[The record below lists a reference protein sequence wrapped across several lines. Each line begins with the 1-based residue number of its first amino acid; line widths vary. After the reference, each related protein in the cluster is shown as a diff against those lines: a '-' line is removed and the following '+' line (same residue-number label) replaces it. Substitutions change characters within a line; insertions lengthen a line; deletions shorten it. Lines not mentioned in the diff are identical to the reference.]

1 MDKIKKYR
9 EIIAYL
15 FFGGI
20 NVLLNCFLYVLFNRF
35 VGYEFANG
43 VGNALANFVCI
54 LFAYITNRI
63 AVFCSKSTGLSVLK
77 EFAYFIVGRLGTLM
91 LDTGIM
97 ILAGNYIG
105 TQYIPVQYQ
114 DQWGIIIKIFANI
127 IVIVLNYMLSKLVV
141 FKN

>member
-1 MDKIKKYR
+1 MNTKAEKQPIGVMDSG
-9 EIIAYL
+9 L
-15 FFGGI
+15 G
-20 NVLLNCFLYVLFNRF
+20 
-35 VGYEFANG
+35 
-43 VGNALANFVCI
+43 
-54 LFAYITNRI
+54 
-63 AVFCSKSTGLSVLK
+63 GLSVLK